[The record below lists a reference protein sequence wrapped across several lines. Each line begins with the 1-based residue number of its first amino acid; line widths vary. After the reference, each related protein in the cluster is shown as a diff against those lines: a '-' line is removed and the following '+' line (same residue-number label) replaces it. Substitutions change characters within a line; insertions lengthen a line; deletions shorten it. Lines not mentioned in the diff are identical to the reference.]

1 MLAVA
6 PQVRHRPLWLARS
19 ARSAGN
25 AAASGRP
32 VASNSASTH
41 HAWHP
46 PGHCA
51 MTESTGTKADAR
63 TGFYGSELVFQAR
76 QLGSQVSAL
85 LNHPI
90 LYCFWWPDLRSTDI
104 SQLGGAGAQW
114 EGQGRGLP

>member
-1 MLAVA
+1 MVLAVA

-51 MTESTGTKADAR
+51 MTESTDTKADAR
-63 TGFYGSELVFQAR
+63 TGGS
-76 QLGSQVSAL
+76 
-85 LNHPI
+85 
-90 LYCFWWPDLRSTDI
+90 T
-104 SQLGGAGAQW
+104 
-114 EGQGRGLP
+114 GRN